1 MLAEAPSASWFTWD
15 GQGEERGAMRQI
27 ALTEKTAHTT
37 EPAAAMGR
45 TLTLVRW
52 FTIAAL
58 FLIALAQPVLGRT
71 GLPTWILILLFA
83 CYSGAI
89 ALLCRLVWW
98 LRSFQHMAVV
108 DLLVVGALY
117 TLDASPGGT
126 LFVLFLL
133 ITVMAAATSPLR
145 LSLLYTVAVLVVL
158 VVVSPPHLPLSPT
171 GVAATRDLLARFV
184 VLALASTTTAL
195 LVHQL
200 EAERRVAE
208 ASRAEA
214 ARHAELNR
222 VTGIFISSISHD
234 LRTPLTALGAGLGML
249 EMSVGERLQPE
260 EERLLA
266 TARRNSERLNLLI
279 DDLLTYNQLEAG
291 AMQLTSGRLDLREVV
306 LGVVSTV
313 RPLLDEKC
321 QSVQLDMPAPLS
333 YDGDARRLEQVL
345 VNLIA
350 NAHEHAPAGTNIA
363 ITGHVQ
369 PHELIIEV
377 FDDGP
382 GIPVEERERIFERFH
397 RLAPTRRGSGLGL
410 AIAKSIVQ
418 LHGGRIWAESASET
432 GVRFSLAL
440 PTDEAEVSQHAPEAA
455 RSRRRA

>member
-1 MLAEAPSASWFTWD
+1 
-15 GQGEERGAMRQI
+15 MRQL
-27 ALTEKTAHTT
+27 ALTDKTAHHS
-37 EPAAAMGR
+37 EPAAAVGH

-58 FLIALAQPVLGRT
+58 FLIALAQPVMGRT
-71 GLPTWILILLFA
+71 GLPTWILILVFA

-89 ALLCRLVWW
+89 ALLRRLVWW
-98 LRSFQHMAVV
+98 LRSFQHMAPV

-145 LSLLYTVAVLVVL
+145 LSLLYTVAVMVVL
-158 VVVSPPHLPLSPT
+158 VVVSPHLPLSPT

-195 LVHQL
+195 LVHRL

-249 EMSVGERLQPE
+249 ELSVGERLQPE

-266 TARRNSERLNLLI
+266 TARRNS
-279 DDLLTYNQLEAG
+279 
-291 AMQLTSGRLDLREVV
+291 
-306 LGVVSTV
+306 
-313 RPLLDEKC
+313 
-321 QSVQLDMPAPLS
+321 
-333 YDGDARRLEQVL
+333 
-345 VNLIA
+345 
-350 NAHEHAPAGTNIA
+350 
-363 ITGHVQ
+363 
-369 PHELIIEV
+369 
-377 FDDGP
+377 
-382 GIPVEERERIFERFH
+382 
-397 RLAPTRRGSGLGL
+397 
-410 AIAKSIVQ
+410 
-418 LHGGRIWAESASET
+418 
-432 GVRFSLAL
+432 
-440 PTDEAEVSQHAPEAA
+440 
-455 RSRRRA
+455 